1 MPGWPAPGYS
11 NCGSGTSLSVSL
23 PSILEMQ
30 NLGPL
35 PRLVESESAF
45 QQDPKAIQTHI
56 QVWEGWPRDP
66 LPGQKES
73 RLRCGEG
80 AKREKVRVSELPPAG
95 ALKVSPWS
103 GQASPQMAP
112 ENWSPVAWKLIGTVG
127 AAAKSIHS
135 TPTVTLPPFQAQ
147 IFWRAE
153 LCIPSPRD
161 LCFRPTPRL
170 LQTRLL
176 QTCFLPL
183 TSQNCFHAGYLLPK

>member
-1 MPGWPAPGYS
+1 MPGWPASGYS
-11 NCGSGTSLSVSL
+11 NCGSGTSLSASL

-30 NLGPL
+30 NVSPL
-35 PRLVESESAF
+35 PRFVESESAF

-112 ENWSPVAWKLIGTVG
+112 EKLKSSCLETYWSCRCSSK
-127 AAAKSIHS
+127 IHS
-135 TPTVTLPPFQAQ
+135 FNTHGHPSSF
-147 IFWRAE
+147 
-153 LCIPSPRD
+153 PSPDILESRAVH
-161 LCFRPTPRL
+161 
-170 LQTRLL
+170 
-176 QTCFLPL
+176 
-183 TSQNCFHAGYLLPK
+183 SQPERSVLSTHTQAPPDTASPDMFPPPHFSKLLPCRLSSP